1 MYLKSFGRGIPA
13 EQKIK
18 EIEEGVIPD
27 RTRLLENRDEIINEI
42 RRLNNSAGKLLICST
57 FGIMQMS
64 YKYLFD
70 S

>member
-42 RRLNNSAGKLLICST
+42 RRLTIAQAN
-57 FGIMQMS
+57 
-64 YKYLFD
+64 Y
-70 S
+70 

>member
-1 MYLKSFGRGIPA
+1 LKSFGRGIPA

-18 EIEEGVIPD
+18 EIEGVIPD

-42 RRLNNSAGKLLICST
+42 RRLNNSAGRLLICST